1 MGADLDRLLA
11 PDYPGDPGGL
21 SIEQV
26 RAMRAECQQ
35 VETGLSLLRRIVQ
48 GRLDIV
54 GLELRRRAGG
64 GDPADLGSLIE
75 QLPDVLA
82 ENSRAAGS
90 GRMPQVFA
98 STDVDADLQAELDR
112 IVGEASLAN
121 LPSVSDEELDAMAD
135 ALAALERR
143 VSSQRRQL
151 FERIDALQAELTGRY
166 RSGEAS
172 VDELLR

>member
-11 PDYPGDPGGL
+11 PDYLGDPGGL

-26 RAMRAECQQ
+26 RSMRAECQQ

-54 GLELRRRAGG
+54 GLELRRRADG

-82 ENSRAAGS
+82 EHSRGAGS
-90 GRMPQVFA
+90 ARLPQVFA
-98 STDVDADLQAELDR
+98 PADIDADLQAELDG
-112 IVGEASLAN
+112 IVGEAALAN
-121 LPSVSDEELDAMAD
+121 LPSVADDELDTMAE
-135 ALAALERR
+135 ALAVFEQR
-143 VSSQRRQL
+143 VSGKRRQL
-151 FERIDALQAELTGRY
+151 FDRIDSLQAELTRRY